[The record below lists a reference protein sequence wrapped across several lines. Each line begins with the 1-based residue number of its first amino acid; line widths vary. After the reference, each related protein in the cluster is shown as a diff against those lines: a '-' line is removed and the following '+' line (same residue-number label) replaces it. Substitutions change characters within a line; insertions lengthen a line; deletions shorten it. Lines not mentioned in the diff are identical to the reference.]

1 MKKSWANMSDERKK
15 EISNIHKQV
24 YENYSIDK
32 LEEISRS
39 KKETWKNMDKFK
51 KKEIADKILT
61 ANMSKSDEEYVIM
74 IDENATVD

>member
-1 MKKSWANMSDERKK
+1 MNEKK